1 MLRSLYLGD
10 SQLAAVR
17 EGETCTEMGEG
28 DQRGVLS
35 RGETWKGDG
44 GGIQTNI
51 NYYSTALTSA
61 DARPTQGAI
70 FCAHLRAWRAPRARE
85 GLS

>member
-44 GGIQTNI
+44 GSIQTNI
-51 NYYSTALTSA
+51 NYYSTALTGA
-61 DARPTQGAI
+61 TQGQLKVR
-70 FCAHLRAWRAPRARE
+70 FFVHTYAPGARL
-85 GLS
+85 GRGRG